1 MSSPHWNPPQHGP
14 HSTGGW
20 EMAAYPHGP
29 ASVPPPGW
37 GPPAAAPR
45 PPGLEPASFGRRLAA
60 RTIDYVLAGITAVAF
75 FFVMMVVTVGVT
87 GSTDSTDGEVALW
100 MLLWVFGWGLLLFF
114 YDWLYLVTWG
124 RTIGKLM
131 VGIKVV
137 AAVDGGRL
145 TQGQAVRR
153 SAVFCLPQT
162 LPGAGH
168 LFSLG
173 ESMAALGTSAQSLH
187 DRSAGTLVVRVR

>member
-1 MSSPHWNPPQHGP
+1 MSSPHWNAPQHRP
-14 HSTGGW
+14 HSVGGW
-20 EMAAYPHGP
+20 EMAAHPHAPGP
-29 ASVPPPGW
+29 TPPPGW
-37 GPPAAAPR
+37 GPAAPR
-45 PPGLEPASFGRRLAA
+45 PPAPEPASFGRRLAA
-60 RTIDYVLAGITAVAF
+60 RTIDYVLAAITAVAF
-75 FFVMMVVTVGVT
+75 FFVMMVVTVAIT

-137 AAVDGGRL
+137 AAADGGRL
-145 TQGQAVRR
+145 TQGQALRR

-162 LPGAGH
+162 LPVAGH

-173 ESMAALGTSAQSLH
+173 ESMAALGTGSLAVH